1 VAASAEHSYTAA
13 QSACFGEGF
22 MKTSKMAV
30 IVALATAALVTG
42 ASAQVSTTTTKKKT
56 GKPVAAYVRPPTRIT
71 VRRPFTDPG
80 TETLPLAEHYHD
92 YAFSPTYT
100 PFPSQ
105 GGIVGFWRAPL
116 PSPIDL
122 PGYNY
127 WTH

>member
-1 VAASAEHSYTAA
+1 
-13 QSACFGEGF
+13 
-22 MKTSKMAV
+22 MKTGNVIAMVAV
-30 IVALATAALVTG
+30 AMAALIAAVPG
-42 ASAQVSTTTTKKKT
+42 EAQTYTTTKKLP
-56 GKPVAAYVRPPTRIT
+56 GKRVPALTYARPATRVT

-80 TETLPLAEHYHD
+80 TETLPLAEHYAD
-92 YAFSPTYT
+92 YAFPPTYT
-100 PFPSQ
+100 PFPDQ